1 MALGTPPGAGGAG
14 QGLLKGVVTRV
25 SPSSW
30 HLATTVNG
38 GRGTPQED
46 RAGAA
51 ESSELVSVS
60 QAGEHSTEE
69 WVPLCDL
76 GQSPASCLS
85 RPGLPHRCQEWPK
98 VEGQEVTFF
107 FFFFCSKS
115 SGWSV

>member
-1 MALGTPPGAGGAG
+1 MEE
-14 QGLLKGVVTRV
+14 GV
-25 SPSSW
+25 P
-30 HLATTVNG
+30 
-38 GRGTPQED
+38 PQED

-85 RPGLPHRCQEWPK
+85 RPGLLITARN
-98 VEGQEVTFF
+98 GQRWRVR
-107 FFFFCSKS
+107 K
-115 SGWSV
+115 